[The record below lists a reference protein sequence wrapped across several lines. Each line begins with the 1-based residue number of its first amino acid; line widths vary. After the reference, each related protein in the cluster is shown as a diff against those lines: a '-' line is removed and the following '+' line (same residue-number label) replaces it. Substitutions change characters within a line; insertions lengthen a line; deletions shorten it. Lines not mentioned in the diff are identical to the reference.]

1 MNKLSVNISTMG
13 VEKALMK
20 LGEQV
25 EYEVAVSKN

>member
-20 LGEQV
+20 LGEKV
-25 EYEVAVSKN
+25 EYEAAVSKN